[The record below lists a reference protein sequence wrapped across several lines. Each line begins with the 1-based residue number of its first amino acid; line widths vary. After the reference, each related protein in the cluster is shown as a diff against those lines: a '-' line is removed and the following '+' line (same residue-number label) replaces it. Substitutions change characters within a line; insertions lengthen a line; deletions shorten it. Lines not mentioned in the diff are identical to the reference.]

1 MIASEAGWIDAK
13 SWKDHIGTEFP
24 VRVTNCFIDTVRTS
38 VSDYPIEIKQNC
50 DSDNVSVE
58 AEEITVAIISEN
70 GDDIF
75 TQIRISPHLINPE
88 INGKI
93 RIRAY
98 DKKYQYTFR
107 IE

>member
-13 SWKDHIGTEFP
+13 SWKDDIGTEFP

-75 TQIRISPHLINPE
+75 TQIQISPHLINPE